1 MRKLVE
7 ITKKETTQIWIR
19 MKSEFFLKV
28 LSFLHATVKKI
39 MTSKTV
45 LFTMEKTTI
54 LDSAKILEISDE
66 RVARIPIYDSKE
78 DQIIRVLYA

>member
-1 MRKLVE
+1 
-7 ITKKETTQIWIR
+7 
-19 MKSEFFLKV
+19 
-28 LSFLHATVKKI
+28 